1 MKKKKS
7 WDHKWYT
14 DEFLRAL
21 QATARVRVEHGLE
34 IVEKYAPDAGSDI
47 AIDPRLL
54 GGPMGRTA
62 KRMVLLP
69 DFLLDRLRMRL
80 DERGLA
86 DFRRGCDRI
95 ASAACGT
102 RDIQME
108 DGYVTAQDAF
118 PIPIRIY
125 RSGACAPGCA
135 CLYFMH
141 GGGFV
146 GGSIPPYDEA
156 WKVFVEKFH
165 MVVVSVAYRLPP
177 EHPYPTL
184 YEDCWQVLMWIA
196 RNAGR
201 LGIDPARIF
210 AAGDS
215 AGGNLAQ
222 YCAHRARGTGLVRG
236 QLLLY
241 GALNP
246 FGVEDRYYKAG
257 CADFIYEP
265 RQRRLSRCITRQT
278 EMLAGSFEQLASMLG
293 VSGPDLWCS
302 PYTRDPAGQPPAF
315 LSAGALDYLKKDTLA
330 WAHKLRDAGVP
341 VRVVLYNGMGHGYL
355 NAMGVFPQAEDVVE
369 EMGRF
374 IRQYS

>member
-14 DEFLRAL
+14 DEFLREM
-21 QATARVRVEHGLE
+21 QATARVRVENGLE
-34 IVEKYAPDAGSDI
+34 IVEKYAPDAGHPLGVDR
-47 AIDPRLL
+47 RLL

-62 KRMVLLP
+62 KRMMLLP
-69 DFLLDRLRMRL
+69 DFVLDRLRMRL
-80 DERGLA
+80 DARGVA

-102 RDIQME
+102 GGVELQDAH
-108 DGYVTAQDAF
+108 VTASDGF

-125 RSGACAPGCA
+125 RSSRCAPGCP

-141 GGGFV
+141 GGGFI

-184 YEDCWQVLMWIA
+184 YEDCWQVLTWIA
-196 RNAGR
+196 QNGGR
-201 LGIDPARIF
+201 LGIDPSRIF
-210 AAGDS
+210 VAGDS

-222 YCAHRARGTGLVRG
+222 YCAHRGGRGLVRG

-241 GALNP
+241 AALNP
-246 FGVEDRYYKAG
+246 FGVTDADYRQG
-257 CADFIYEP
+257 CPELACAP
-265 RQRRLSRCITRQT
+265 GQRRLSRCILRQT
-278 EMLAGSFEQLASMLG
+278 EMMAGSFAQMAAMLG
-293 VSGPDLWCS
+293 VDGPDDRCS

-315 LSAGALDYLKKDTLA
+315 LSAGVLDYFKKDTVA
-330 WAHKLRDAGVP
+330 WAHKLQKAGVP